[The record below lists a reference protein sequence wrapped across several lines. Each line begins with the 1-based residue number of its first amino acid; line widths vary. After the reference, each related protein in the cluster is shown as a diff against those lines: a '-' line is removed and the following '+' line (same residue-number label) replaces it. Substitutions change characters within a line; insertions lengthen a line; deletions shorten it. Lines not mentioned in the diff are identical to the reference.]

1 MLTLGWLP
9 GRRSGRRAARTLVL
23 VGAGAAAVSC
33 ATGTATV
40 EQSTTAA
47 TTSTTS
53 ARPEQKAPLLDS
65 HAMRFK
71 NALADSGLAA
81 GVPDETLLAV
91 GRGLCSRLA
100 DGAPEDEVVDVVRP
114 IAAYATTVSDTMMPG
129 DDAARLFIVVA
140 REEFC

>member
-1 MLTLGWLP
+1 M
-9 GRRSGRRAARTLVL
+9 V
-23 VGAGAAAVSC
+23 
-33 ATGTATV
+33 
-40 EQSTTAA
+40 AA
-47 TTSTTS
+47 TTSTT

-100 DGAPEDEVVDVVRP
+100 AGAQEEEMIEAVRP

-129 DDAARLFIVVA
+129 DDAARHFIVVA